1 CRYEALTV
9 FRSDDFTV
17 RSIEVASTSRSLSS
31 GCLGTN
37 ATISASGFAPAGL
50 ASWRATFA
58 PHTGNSKP
66 RCPLRLAVVPYGFP
80 YGHRLGC
87 LASSLCW
94 VIGILRWMAHSTASA
109 VQNGPVLN
117 SSCPYWNG
125 PPEKFNCGVEKHLQ
139 TRYDPSQGQER
150 CEVIRPCGSRH
161 A

>member
-1 CRYEALTV
+1 MFPKLRRWQSVAWDSLPKAKPNPPTIHFFALPLT
-9 FRSDDFTV
+9 
-17 RSIEVASTSRSLSS
+17 A
-31 GCLGTN
+31 GT
-37 ATISASGFAPAGL
+37 AYKISASGFVPAGL

-66 RCPLRLAVVPYGFP
+66 PCPPRLAVVPYGFP

-87 LASSLCW
+87 PASSLCW
-94 VIGILRWMAHSTASA
+94 AIGILRWMAHSTASA

-139 TRYDPSQGQER
+139 TRYDPLQGQ
-150 CEVIRPCGSRH
+150 
-161 A
+161 